1 MQRGCCATDR
11 GVRQQVA
18 GLTRVRGTFYCKVW
32 VSAAGPRPAGR
43 WAGGG
48 TALVAHQIKKH
59 HIIKDHGGKPRL
71 SFSCLEIT
79 PNVRRTGKLIGGM
92 SEYSKRGFSVMKRA
106 ERAGGGGCLRRCR
119 LGGRAIWPRRPVLD
133 LMDGTK
139 CRLFSLVT
147 LKSLSL
153 LHDRADFYGPLR
165 QSAACSLARLAS

>member
-32 VSAAGPRPAGR
+32 VSAAGPRPGGR
-43 WAGGG
+43 WAGGAPPWWRIRLKSI
-48 TALVAHQIKKH
+48 TYSKH
-59 HIIKDHGGKPRL
+59 HGGKPRL
-71 SFSCLEIT
+71 SFSCLEIN

-106 ERAGGGGCLRRCR
+106 EQAGGGGCLRRCR

-153 LHDRADFYGPLR
+153 LHDHADFYGPLR